1 MTAKKKPSRNEMLT
15 VCNEIHPEDG
25 VDPRELARK
34 GRPRKDDRKARQLCR
49 QVAETLSQV
58 LSGECGDEVL
68 ESLQVVAVDPA
79 PDASQLVVTV
89 HAGLPGESERIDP
102 NVVQSHIAAVMGKLR
117 CEVAAAITRKRA
129 PTLIFRVL

>member
-1 MTAKKKPSRNEMLT
+1 MTARKKPSRKEMLS

-34 GRPRKDDRKARQLCR
+34 GHPRKDDRKARQLCR

-68 ESLQVVAVDPA
+68 QSLQVVAVDPA

-89 HAGLPGESERIDP
+89 QAGFPGEVFDREA
-102 NVVQSHIAAVMGKLR
+102 VQSHIVAAMGKLR
-117 CEVAAAITRKRA
+117 GEVAAAITRKRV